1 MRIKHIKVDNF
12 KSLVDF
18 ELPLAKF
25 NCIVGLNGSGKTTIL
40 QFFDFLSQQ
49 VRGKF
54 KEWLNKRHWESSDI
68 NSKLTKK
75 LNINFEILLE
85 DSENA
90 EINWSASFNRR
101 TLSSTSERIVWNGN
115 LILKVEDGN
124 YSLWD
129 YDTSA
134 DNSER
139 KHAKKDGSE
148 VKLIV
153 SASIGSIEIS
163 GPIPFDY
170 QGSIMSQ
177 LKESQLPPKIRQL
190 KKFIGEIHSLDLL
203 APELLRQRTR
213 ESGNS
218 LGLGGERL
226 SAFLYEMSP
235 EKRSKILNKMT
246 RCYPNLKG
254 IDISAMRSGWKKL
267 TFQEAFQKHSLKTEA
282 RHVADGFLRLL
293 AIFAQLSKEQS
304 FLLLDEIENGINPEL
319 IEFMMDSL
327 VEARPQVTVT
337 THSPMVLNYIED
349 NVAIEGVVYLYKEK
363 TGKTQAIRLFDIP
376 SMRKK
381 LTVMGPGEVYEDT
394 LLGQLEDE
402 IMSLKDPDQIS
413 KNGSR

>member
-1 MRIKHIKVDNF
+1 MKIKHIKVDNF

-25 NCIVGLNGSGKTTIL
+25 NCIVGLNGSGKSTVL
-40 QFFDFLSQQ
+40 QFFDFLSQL
-49 VRGKF
+49 VRGDING
-54 KEWLNKRHWESSDI
+54 WLKKRHWEASDI

-75 LNINFEILLE
+75 LNITFEILLE
-85 DSENA
+85 DSEGV
-90 EINWSASFNRR
+90 EIQWTASFNRKSLSC
-101 TLSSTSERIVWNGN
+101 TLEKVFWNHH

-124 YSLWD
+124 YSIKDDKSTEDKGQSKPRKGNHLEITLPLLD
-129 YDTSA
+129 VQMSA
-134 DNSER
+134 
-139 KHAKKDGSE
+139 
-148 VKLIV
+148 
-153 SASIGSIEIS
+153 
-163 GPIPFDY
+163 GPINFDY
-170 QGSIMSQ
+170 QGSLMSQ
-177 LKESQLPPKIRQL
+177 LKESQLPPKILQL
-190 KKFIGEIHSLDLL
+190 KKFIKEIQAFDLL

-213 ESGNS
+213 DSGNS

-226 SAFLYEMSP
+226 SAFLYEMSAD
-235 EKRSKILNKMT
+235 KRSNILNTMT
-246 RCYPNLKG
+246 HCYPNLKG

-267 TFQEAFQKHSLKTEA
+267 IFQESFQKHSLKTEA

-327 VEARPQVTVT
+327 VEAPPQVTVT

-349 NVAIEGVVYLYKEK
+349 HVAIEGVIYLYKDK
-363 TGKTQAIRLFDIP
+363 TGKTKAIRLFDIP

-402 IMSLKDPDQIS
+402 IMSLNDASQTSKD
-413 KNGSR
+413 GSR